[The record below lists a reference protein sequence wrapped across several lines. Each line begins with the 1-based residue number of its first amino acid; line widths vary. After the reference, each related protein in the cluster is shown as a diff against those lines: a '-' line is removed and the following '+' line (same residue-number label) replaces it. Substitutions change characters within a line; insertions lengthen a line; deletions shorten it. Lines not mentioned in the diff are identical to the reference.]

1 MKTNFKIAWLIA
13 LLAGMPLLLS
23 AQEKDRSS
31 LPREVL
37 SPEKVAKRETDEMK
51 KQLQL
56 TEKQYKNGLVR
67 CRIPNGRILLWT
79 DLTAWAEDVRR

>member
-1 MKTNFKIAWLIA
+1 MLSLIINKLNRIMKTNFKIAWLIA

-37 SPEKVAKRETDEMK
+37 SPEKVANAKRM
-51 KQLQL
+51 
-56 TEKQYKNGLVR
+56 R
-67 CRIPNGRILLWT
+67 
-79 DLTAWAEDVRR
+79 

>member
-1 MKTNFKIAWLIA
+1 MKTNFRIVWLIA
-13 LLAGMPLLLS
+13 LMAGMPLLLS
-23 AQEKDRSS
+23 AQEKNHSS

-56 TEKQYKNGLVR
+56 TEKQYKKIYKHR
-67 CRIPNGRILLWT
+67 
-79 DLTAWAEDVRR
+79 

>member
-1 MKTNFKIAWLIA
+1 MKTNFKIAWLIV

-37 SPEKVAKRETDEMK
+37 SPEKVAKRETDEERM
-51 KQLQL
+51 LQ
-56 TEKQYKNGLVR
+56 TGKTKTNCV
-67 CRIPNGRILLWT
+67 PT
-79 DLTAWAEDVRR
+79 